1 LNELTG
7 LDLTQHLPASET
19 PIHNLSGWIIAHL
32 GRIPTGGEVVE
43 QDGLRALV
51 RKVRR
56 QRVLEAQLSAAK
68 I

>member
-19 PIHNLSGWIIAHL
+19 PINNLSGWIIAHL